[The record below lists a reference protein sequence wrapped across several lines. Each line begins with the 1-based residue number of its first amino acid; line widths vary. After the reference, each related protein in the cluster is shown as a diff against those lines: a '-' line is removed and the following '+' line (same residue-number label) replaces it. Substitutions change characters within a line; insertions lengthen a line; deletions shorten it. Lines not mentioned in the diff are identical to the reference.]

1 MHEQNLVM
9 EEKYDKMK
17 RIVEKELSC
26 SSHNMEHVMRVY
38 NLCMYLAKDEPVDV
52 DVLKAAALLH
62 DIARVK
68 EDEDPSGDIDH
79 ALLGAEMA
87 EEILKDLDYSSEKR
101 EKILHCIRSHRY
113 RKSMNPQIREA
124 RILFDADKLDVLG
137 AVGVAR
143 CFMIAGK
150 YNERIYS
157 DVPLDEYLKDN
168 TVDGK
173 IHGRIKDISKHAPNI
188 EFETIFKYIP
198 DILYSEKARE
208 IAQKRLRVMAGFFH
222 QLKREIH
229 EGLTG

>member
-1 MHEQNLVM
+1 MHEQTSVM
-9 EEKYDKMK
+9 EEKYEKMK
-17 RIVEKELSC
+17 KIVEKELSC
-26 SSHNMEHVMRVY
+26 SAHNMEHVMRVY
-38 NLCMYLAKDEPVDV
+38 NLCMYLAESEPVDL

-87 EEILKDLDYSSEKR
+87 EEILKNLNYSLEKR
-101 EKILHCIRSHRY
+101 EKILHCIKSHRY
-113 RKSMNPQIREA
+113 RKSMNPQTREA
-124 RILFDADKLDVLG
+124 HILFDADKLDVLG

-150 YNERIYS
+150 YNERIYT
-157 DVPLDEYLKDN
+157 DIPLDEYVKDN

-173 IHGRIKDISKHAPNI
+173 IHGRVKDISKHAPNI
-188 EFETIFKYIP
+188 EFETKFKHIP
-198 DILYSEKARE
+198 DVLYSEKARE
-208 IAQKRLRVMAGFFH
+208 IAQERLKVMTDFFE

-229 EGLTG
+229 GELTR